1 MADSY
6 LIDGYNL
13 IHALGMIQRDLAPG
27 GLEASRRRL
36 LVFLAEAFGADARV
50 TIVFDAQHAPR
61 NISRRQT
68 HHGLHIEFA
77 PAGQSADDR
86 IETLIDEAAEP
97 KTLVVISN
105 DMRLQNAARRRGARS
120 WSHEALLDFLDKRKP
135 TAQPKPA
142 ADPAKAN
149 GPMSAEEMKGW
160 MEEFGHLQDDPE
172 LKEFFDLDRFEGLN

>member
-13 IHALGMIQRDLAPG
+13 IHALGMIQRNLAPG
-27 GLEASRRRL
+27 GLEESRRRL
-36 LVFLAEAFGADARV
+36 LVFLAEAFGKSASV

-61 NISRRQT
+61 NVSRWQT
-68 HHGLHIEFA
+68 HQGLHIEFA

-86 IETLIDEAAEP
+86 IETLIDEVAEP
-97 KTLVVISN
+97 AALVVISN

-120 WSHEALLDFLDKRKP
+120 WSHEALLDFLGRNQAP
-135 TAQPKPA
+135 EAPPRTTTG
-142 ADPAKAN
+142 DPEKSEQ
-149 GPMSAEEMKGW
+149 MSPEEMKSW

-172 LKEFFDLDRFEGLN
+172 LKEFFDLDRFE